1 MNVTTVPEERKP
13 EVVITMS
20 WQEAEILRDMCG
32 GTSAGCICAE
42 REFVH
47 TLSQKLQ
54 QVGIKQ
60 DISRRGFQGKF
71 L

>member
-1 MNVTTVPEERKP
+1 MDVTTVPEKRKP

-32 GTSAGCICAE
+32 GTNSGGPGSE
-42 REFVH
+42 RDFIH
-47 TLSQKLQ
+47 TLNQKLLL
-54 QVGIKQ
+54 VGIEC
-60 DISRRGFQGKF
+60 IYSRRSFQGKF